1 MENINFKELV
11 DNKIVNS
18 LDKIMKLK
26 SDFTYLFNI
35 DNIFSNEAG
44 GKSRLNRDLFNQY
57 NQKIQTDISDLRKI
71 FIESNMLC
79 FDEFKSI
86 LSNLNLFDSLKLNEF
101 FIDDKILINDL
112 SSHLSDIKIPN
123 KKIDEIISSIQETI
137 DLKNKLNNL
146 EFYLNIF
153 DTSSL
158 NKNLDKY
165 TPEELINSSLIFET
179 INSYALLYEQ
189 LIKFEEE
196 ILSYIEENSSNSNH
210 IFKNIEKLLEVL
222 NKRADT
228 YYYLDNRY
236 KISLDYDLNFDTKK
250 DINLESSIIENI
262 IFNLIE
268 QSCLDTI
275 KKDIK
280 KGKIQ
285 KQIQISFNLRKDL
298 LEVVISNNGFEVG
311 NIDDIVVLNSENKLI
326 IDTINLL
333 NIFNQ
338 ELFIESKENEGMSY
352 NFSLNLN

>member
-18 LDKIMKLK
+18 LDIIMRLK
-26 SDFTYLFNI
+26 NNFTFLFNI

-57 NQKIQTDISDLRKI
+57 NQKIQTDISELRKI
-71 FIESNMLC
+71 FLDSNIVC
-79 FDEFKSI
+79 FNEFKSI

-101 FIDDKILINDL
+101 FIDDKILLNDL
-112 SSHLSDIKIPN
+112 SSHLSDIKVPH

-137 DLKNKLNNL
+137 DLKNRLNNL

-165 TPEELINSSLIFET
+165 TPEELINSSLIFDT

-189 LIKFEEE
+189 LLRFDEE
-196 ILSYIEENSSNSNH
+196 ILNYVEENSSNSKP

-236 KISLDYDLNFDTKK
+236 KISLDYDLNIETNKE
-250 DINLESSIIENI
+250 ITIESSIVENI

-280 KGKIQ
+280 KGKTQ
-285 KQIQISFNLRKDL
+285 KQIQIFFNLKKDI
-298 LEVVISNNGFEVG
+298 LEVKISNNGFEVG
-311 NIDDIVVLNSENKLI
+311 NIDDVIALNSENKI
-326 IDTINLL
+326 IIETINLL
-333 NIFNQ
+333 NIFNK

>member
-18 LDKIMKLK
+18 LDIIMRLK
-26 SDFTYLFNI
+26 NNFTFLFNI

-57 NQKIQTDISDLRKI
+57 NQKIQTDISELRKI
-71 FIESNMLC
+71 FFDSNIVC
-79 FDEFKSI
+79 FNEFKSI

-101 FIDDKILINDL
+101 FIDDKILLNDL
-112 SSHLSDIKIPN
+112 SSHLSDIKVPH

-137 DLKNKLNNL
+137 DLKNRLNNL

-165 TPEELINSSLIFET
+165 TPEELINSSLIFDT

-189 LIKFEEE
+189 LLRFDEE
-196 ILSYIEENSSNSNH
+196 ILNYVEENSSNSKP

-236 KISLDYDLNFDTKK
+236 KISLDYDLNIETNKE
-250 DINLESSIIENI
+250 ITIESSIVENI

-280 KGKIQ
+280 KGKTQ
-285 KQIQISFNLRKDL
+285 KQIQIFFNLKKDI
-298 LEVVISNNGFEVG
+298 LEVKISNNGFEVG
-311 NIDDIVVLNSENKLI
+311 NIDDVIALNSENKI
-326 IDTINLL
+326 IIETINLL
-333 NIFNQ
+333 NIFNK